1 MTIVL
6 NMMKMALSETT
17 FYQLFAKIG
26 KRKLKKQK
34 VRVQK
39 LLFLDL
45 E

>member
-1 MTIVL
+1 MITKL
-6 NMMKMALSETT
+6 NMMKMALSQMIS
-17 FYQLFAKIG
+17 YQLFAKIG
-26 KRKLKKQK
+26 KKKLKKQK